1 MKNKNY
7 ILKQLQEAD
16 DFLSGEELAETLHIT
31 RAAVWQSIRDLRK
44 AGFHIEAV
52 TNRGYRLN
60 RDYEPLAKEKITSC
74 LMKELKEIDVL
85 VEQSVTSTND
95 AIFQCDDE
103 SPLPSFSFMVAEEQ
117 TAGKGRVGKSFLSP
131 FGSGLYLSAILK
143 GSDHFTPELL
153 TLAAAVAAREA
164 IGKQTKKPVLIKW
177 VNDLYLDHK
186 KIAGILTEANFSSS
200 SPRYVVGIGINT
212 DTPRET
218 FDKKELLNAGSI
230 GESKLSRNQLAADF
244 MNALYSWCARPK
256 KEILDDYRKY
266 NLTIGKTVAFSKRDI
281 EYTGKVKTIDDD
293 GGLVV
298 EVDGSHM
305 TLTAGAI
312 SIRGDW

>member
-1 MKNKNY
+1 MGNKDY
-7 ILKQLQEAD
+7 ILKKLQEAD
-16 DFLSGEELAETLHIT
+16 DFLSGEELAEDLHIT

-44 AGFHIEAV
+44 AGYHIEAV

-60 RDYEPLAKEKITSC
+60 RDYEPLEKEKIASG
-74 LMKELKEIDVL
+74 LIDELKEIEVL

-95 AIFQCDDE
+95 EIFHRDDE

-143 GSDHFTPELL
+143 GSKDFSPELL
-153 TLAAAVAAREA
+153 TIAAAVAARDA
-164 IGKQTKKPVLIKW
+164 ISLQTQKPILIKW
-177 VNDLYLDHK
+177 VNDLYLEHK

-200 SPRYVVGIGINT
+200 TPRYVVGIGINT
-212 DTPRET
+212 DTSRET
-218 FDKKELLNAGSI
+218 FDKKELPSAGSI
-230 GESKLSRNQLAADF
+230 DEGKLSRNRLAADF
-244 MNALYSWCARPK
+244 VNALYKWCARSK
-256 KEILDDYRKY
+256 EEILDAYRKY

-281 EYTGKVKTIDDD
+281 EYTGKVITIDDD

-298 EVDGSHM
+298 DVNGSTT
-305 TLTAGAI
+305 TLTAGSI

>member
-1 MKNKNY
+1 MANKDY
-7 ILKQLQEAD
+7 ILKKLQEAD
-16 DFLSGEELAETLHIT
+16 DFLSGEEIAEDLHIT

-44 AGFHIEAV
+44 AGYHIEAV

-60 RDYEPLAKEKITSC
+60 RDYEPLEKEKIASG
-74 LMKELKEIDVL
+74 LIDELKKIEVI
-85 VEQSVTSTND
+85 VEQSVSSTND
-95 AIFQCDDE
+95 EIFRRDDE
-103 SPLPSFSFMVAEEQ
+103 KALSSFSFMVAEEQ

-131 FGSGLYLSAILK
+131 FGTGLYLSALLK
-143 GSDHFTPELL
+143 ESGEFTPELL

-164 IGKQTKKPVLIKW
+164 ISLQTQKPILIKW
-177 VNDLYLDHK
+177 VNDLYLEHK

-200 SPRYVVGIGINT
+200 TSRYVVGIGINT

-218 FDKKELLNAGSI
+218 FDKKELPAAGSI
-230 GESKLSRNQLAADF
+230 GEGSLSRNRLAADF
-244 MNALYSWCARPK
+244 VNALYKWCARPK
-256 KEILDDYRKY
+256 EEILNAYRKY

-281 EYTGKVKTIDDD
+281 EYTGVVKTIDDD

-298 EVDGSHM
+298 DVNGSFT

>member
-1 MKNKNY
+1 MANKDY
-7 ILKQLQEAD
+7 ILKKLQEAD
-16 DFLSGEELAETLHIT
+16 DFLSGEELAEDLHIT

-44 AGFHIEAV
+44 AGYHIEAV

-60 RDYEPLAKEKITSC
+60 RDYEPLEKEKIGSG
-74 LMKELKEIDVL
+74 LIDELKEIEVL

-95 AIFQCDDE
+95 EIFRRDDE

-131 FGSGLYLSAILK
+131 FGSGLYLSSILK
-143 GSDHFTPELL
+143 GSKDFSPELL
-153 TLAAAVAAREA
+153 TIAAAVAARDA
-164 IGKQTKKPVLIKW
+164 ISLQTQKPILIKW
-177 VNDLYLDHK
+177 VNDLYLEHK

-200 SPRYVVGIGINT
+200 TPRYVVGIGINT

-218 FDKKELLNAGSI
+218 FDKKELPSAGSI
-230 GESKLSRNQLAADF
+230 GEMNLSRNRLAADF
-244 MNALYSWCARPK
+244 VNALYKWCARPK
-256 KEILDDYRKY
+256 EEILDAYRKY
-266 NLTIGKTVAFSKRDI
+266 NLTIGKTIAFSKRDI
-281 EYTGKVKTIDDD
+281 EYTGKVITIDDD

-298 EVDGSHM
+298 DVNGSTT

-312 SIRGDW
+312 SIRGNW